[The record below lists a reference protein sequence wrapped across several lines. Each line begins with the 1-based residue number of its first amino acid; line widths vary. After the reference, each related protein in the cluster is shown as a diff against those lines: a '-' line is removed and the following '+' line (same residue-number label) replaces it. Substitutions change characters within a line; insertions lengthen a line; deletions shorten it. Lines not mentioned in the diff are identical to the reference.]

1 MSVFGGVTQKLRRFE
16 RSSLGGAAVELAVVF
31 PVLVLLF
38 IGAVDYG
45 RLFYTSITVANAAR
59 AGAEWGAKDTFDSDN
74 STEINKFAQADGQEA
89 GTLTLNSRQFCEC
102 FGATA
107 SCTTSCSGGSA
118 PEVFVEVIASKSVP
132 MSLPYPG
139 LPSAI
144 TVSRKATFRAQ

>member
-1 MSVFGGVTQKLRRFE
+1 MSDFGGFAPKLLRFK

-45 RLFYTSITVANAAR
+45 RLFYTSIAVANAAR
-59 AGAEWGAKDTFDSDN
+59 AGAEWGARDTENGDIAK
-74 STEINKFAQADGQEA
+74 INVFAQADGNEA
-89 GTLTLNSRQFCEC
+89 GTLTLNSRKYCEC
-102 FGATA
+102 AGVAG
-107 SCTTSCSGGSA
+107 SCTAACAGGAA
-118 PEVFVEVIASKSVP
+118 PEVFFEVIASRSVA

-139 LPSAI
+139 LPNAI